1 MTNPI
6 KLNQLRPL
14 LKECSI
20 LEGERNLV
28 IEDRGS
34 KAQVVLPKESRSILE
49 LLDGENSIQ
58 DISATLYQSQ
68 GQVSFQSIITTLKLL
83 NEAHLLEGMVDEFSE
98 MREEKS
104 PHEQKASILSR
115 SLFELNLLNRVRINF
130 SNDWAFF
137 GLALLVVSM
146 LAFNY
151 EAFTHLNL
159 ARFLKSPTGYHEA
172 LLRVFFVSSILMS
185 VKALLQGLLLLL
197 STGTVYRPS
206 LRFFPY
212 GISLGIN
219 DNSLYSHTKKSVI
232 ISYGVISSLL
242 YLAVYAGIEL
252 IPEVRPYRS
261 DFAVLAV
268 LLTFIELNPY
278 RRSDLTKLFFFF
290 YAEAQLKNIMPYLKN
305 CTLAGLWKDTGT
317 KLSDE
322 VRYITYS
329 ILAFSWA
336 ITFSIFSF
344 EVVLKSF
351 PSLFY
356 QIQLGDDLSKYS
368 AMAVMGTLLFI
379 TGYLMVDLFH
389 TIVRNVLSPALLP
402 LMRLRREAREYDS
415 LDFSLDEIRDNF
427 KKNMLFNQF
436 TDGAIDFLLN
446 NSTTRTIK
454 KGDHLIIQGDSSRDV
469 FFLIRGSVDV
479 TVKEKTGRNKH
490 IATLGANTVIG
501 EMAIL
506 QECKRSANVTA
517 AEDIVYIEFP
527 QGVFAKL
534 AEAQFKHDFE
544 KLRSR
549 IEISQFVAS
558 ANLFR
563 DFPPEVMNLFVEAG
577 DLVLFPGGH
586 NVVDEGEQ
594 DKTFY
599 LLIKGKVDIF
609 KAQEKVAELSQG
621 DFFGEVALIANV
633 PRTATVKTVEDSL
646 FLYIEDKKFWNILS
660 ENIELAMYIESVGRL
675 RMAEAA

>member
-34 KAQVVLPKESRSILE
+34 KTQVVLPRESGSILE
-49 LLDGENSIQ
+49 LLNGENSIK
-58 DISATLYQSQ
+58 DISSILYQSE
-68 GQVSFQSIITTLKLL
+68 GRVSFQSIITTLKLL
-83 NEAHLLEGMVDEFSE
+83 NEAHLLNGMEDEFSE
-98 MREEKS
+98 MRDEKS
-104 PHEQKASILSR
+104 PHEQRPSILSR
-115 SLFELNLLNRVRINF
+115 SLFELKLLNRIRGGLT
-130 SNDWAFF
+130 SDWAFF
-137 GLALLVVSM
+137 GLTLLVISM
-146 LAFNY
+146 LVYNY
-151 EAFTHLNL
+151 EAFNHLNL
-159 ARFLKSPTGYHEA
+159 ARFLKSPQGYQEA
-172 LLRVFFVSSILMS
+172 LIRVFVVSSFLMNA
-185 VKALLQGLLLLL
+185 KALLQGLLLLL
-197 STGTVYRPS
+197 STGTVYKPS
-206 LRFFPY
+206 LRLFPY
-212 GISLGIN
+212 AISLGIN
-219 DNSLYSHTKKSVI
+219 DNSLYSHPKKSVI
-232 ISYGVISSLL
+232 ISYGVVSSIL
-242 YLAVYAGIEL
+242 YLAVYAGVEL
-252 IPEVRPYRS
+252 IPAVRPYRN

-268 LLTFIELNPY
+268 LLTFIEMNPY

-290 YAEAQLKNIMPYLKN
+290 YAEAQLKNFMPYLRN
-305 CTLAGLWKDTGT
+305 CTLTGLWKDTGA

-336 ITFSIFSF
+336 IAFSIFSF
-344 EVVLKSF
+344 GVVLKSF

-356 QIQLGDDLSKYS
+356 QIQLGEDLSKYS
-368 AMAVMGTLLFI
+368 ALAVMCSLLFI
-379 TGYLMVDLFH
+379 TGYLMIDLFH
-389 TIVRNVLSPALLP
+389 TVVRNILSPALLP
-402 LMRLRREAREYDS
+402 LMKLRREDKEYAMD
-415 LDFSLDEIRDNF
+415 DFSLEEIRTNF

-454 KGDHLIIQGDSSRDV
+454 KGDHLILQGDSTRDV
-469 FFLIRGSVDV
+469 YFLIKGKVDV
-479 TVKEKTGRNKH
+479 SVKEKTGRIKH

-506 QECKRSANVTA
+506 EECKRSANVTA

-534 AEAQFKHDFE
+534 AQAQFKHDYD
-544 KLRSR
+544 KLKSR

-563 DFPPEVMNLFVEAG
+563 DFPPEVMNLFAQAG
-577 DLVLFPGGH
+577 DLVLFPAGH
-586 NVVDEGEQ
+586 NVVDEGEH

-609 KAQEKVAELSQG
+609 KGQDKVAELSQG

-633 PRTATVKTVEDSL
+633 PRTATVKTMEDSL
-646 FLYIEDKKFWNILS
+646 FLYIEDKKFWDILS